1 MRTRRSPRNQERLF
15 RELFEPK
22 TTPPP
27 EPPPLEEEI
36 ARLRARIEAFAR
48 ARPKH
53 PQKVDRARL
62 ALLEARL
69 RVRRMNPA

>member
-1 MRTRRSPRNQERLF
+1 MRTRRSLRNQERLF

-22 TTPPP
+22 TAPPP
-27 EPPPLEEEI
+27 QTPTLEEEI
-36 ARLRARIEAFAR
+36 EHLRARIESFAR